1 MQKIKIDGQRYN
13 IPTAYSECNVL
24 TAKKALLVWD
34 VQDKE
39 FKELIQENP
48 EEIEEGVWINFLIN
62 WVVAVT
68 GAKEDI
74 VKRIH
79 FVDLNVIWNSTQFIL
94 STPDQFLTIDKLRGV
109 SITDSIKTLSGVEI
123 IGGEA
128 SYEQW
133 SLMNQ
138 LTVLMNEAKESRRL
152 DLLKKML
159 SVIYPV
165 KDESKE
171 DLNKRLKDY
180 DTLSLLQLYSG
191 WFFFCGVVKWVAS
204 SYPTLKEQPNSG
216 AVKGSNKSKP
226 KQNAVVKKYRE
237 VNIWEIYAH
246 NLAKANV
253 LAVGFDEIMK
263 LPMMKVL
270 KHIEIEKSFEHE
282 Y

>member
-39 FKELIQENP
+39 FKELIQDNP
-48 EEIEEGVWINFLIN
+48 EEIDEGVWINFLIN

-171 DLNKRLKDY
+171 NLNKRLKDY

-191 WFFFCGVVKWVAS
+191 WFFFVELLNGWLLAIQH
-204 SYPTLKEQPNSG
+204 LKSNQTAEEL
-216 AVKGSNKSKP
+216 KGQIRVNQSKMQLLKSIERSIFGRFTHITWQ
-226 KQNAVVKKYRE
+226 KQMYWLLDLTK
-237 VNIWEIYAH
+237 
-246 NLAKANV
+246 
-253 LAVGFDEIMK
+253 
-263 LPMMKVL
+263 
-270 KHIEIEKSFEHE
+270 
-282 Y
+282 

>member
-1 MQKIKIDGQRYN
+1 MQKIKIDGQRYH
-13 IPTAYSECNVL
+13 IPTAYSECTVL
-24 TAKKALLVWD
+24 IAKKALSVWD
-34 VQDKE
+34 TQDKE
-39 FKELIQENP
+39 FKELIQDNP
-48 EEIEEGVWINFLIN
+48 EEIEEGVWINFLIS
-62 WVVAVT
+62 WVIAVT

-74 VKRIH
+74 VKRVH

-138 LTVLMNEAKESRRL
+138 LTVLMNEAQESRRL

-180 DTLSLLQLYSG
+180 DTLSLLELYSG
-191 WFFFCGVVKWVAS
+191 WFFFVQLLNGWGIAIQH
-204 SYPTLKEQPNSG
+204 LKSNQTAEQLK
-216 AVKGSNKSKP
+216 A
-226 KQNAVVKKYRE
+226 
-237 VNIWEIYAH
+237 EIRI
-246 NLAKANV
+246 NQCKMQL
-253 LAVGFDEIMK
+253 LRS
-263 LPMMKVL
+263 
-270 KHIEIEKSFEHE
+270 IEKSIFGRFTHITWQKQMSWLLDLTT
-282 Y
+282 